1 MVAVI
6 VVVPAFD
13 KVVTF
18 PFSETLATSSSL
30 LDHSISLPLGVTV
43 ATNVIDLLVPNSN
56 EVLSKDIVL
65 VTGLSLGLGLGEGS
79 SLGELSP
86 LSLD

>member
-43 ATNVIDLLVPNSN
+43 ATNVIDL
-56 EVLSKDIVL
+56 
-65 VTGLSLGLGLGEGS
+65 
-79 SLGELSP
+79 
-86 LSLD
+86 